1 MKSILIILS
10 ALFMI
15 SCASSQ
21 KKLQRRVEKH
31 GVPESIA
38 FMAAKYPPYF
48 KKKDTVVKD
57 TILIHDTIVTK
68 ADTVTTFLSDSSG
81 FLTLNNDSINL
92 TVDKATNEVKIVYK
106 EKKIP
111 YAKIVYRDVACPEI
125 DCPDCDN
132 LVLDKKGPSYIWY
145 VLVFLLGF
153 YTPKLFKLLIKLI
166 KP

>member
-1 MKSILIILS
+1 MKSILVILS

-48 KKKDTVVKD
+48 VKKDTV
-57 TILIHDTIVTK
+57 IHDTIIKHDSIIVPEL
-68 ADTVTTFLSDSSG
+68 DTTVILSDSSE
-81 FLTLNNDSINL
+81 FWHYKSDSL
-92 TVDKATNEVKIVYK
+92 SLVVDKITGRTKIHIKTRKVYFHDTTYV
-106 EKKIP
+106 ETQ
-111 YAKIVYRDVACPEI
+111 CPEI

-145 VLVFLLGF
+145 VLVFLLGL